1 MTEPAEATLANDRPA
16 SDRPASDA
24 PASDEPASDGPASDG
39 PAAARLPLLRRAFRL
54 SLISIALSGV
64 LGGVAV
70 VVGLTSNSLSL
81 LGFGF
86 DAAIDACASVALAWR
101 FATEARHPHKTE
113 NVERIAEIVV
123 GGVLLV
129 LAAYLAINAVLALVN
144 SSSPEVTPV
153 GVAISI
159 ISLIA
164 LPALAIAKYRTA
176 RALGSG
182 ALRADSI
189 LTGVAAV
196 LALVS
201 LVGLLLT
208 EAFGVIWADAVGAL
222 VVSLVLFREGWL
234 SIRKAP
240 IH

>member
-1 MTEPAEATLANDRPA
+1 MSSAAEAMPGAD
-16 SDRPASDA
+16 
-24 PASDEPASDGPASDG
+24 
-39 PAAARLPLLRRAFRL
+39 RLPLLRRAFRL
-54 SLISIALSGV
+54 SLISIALSGL

-70 VVGLTSNSLSL
+70 GVGLASNSLSL

-86 DAAIDACASVALAWR
+86 DAAIDAAASVALAWR

-123 GGVLLV
+123 GAVLLV
-129 LAAYLAINAVLALVN
+129 LGLYLAINAVLALVN
-144 SSSPEVTPV
+144 GSQPEVTAAS
-153 GVAISI
+153 VAISI

-164 LPALAIAKYRTA
+164 LPPLAVAKYRTA

-201 LVGLLLT
+201 LIGLLLT
-208 EAFGVIWADAVGAL
+208 EAFGVVWADALGAL
-222 VVSLVLFREGWL
+222 VVSGVLFREGFL